1 MQHFLLM
8 KVLRDRHATEMVSR
22 IEEARVLKEQLA
34 NIDRGNSKKA
44 EDATALEDEIVK
56 QRTAMV
62 DLEKENSALRWSLE
76 DLK

>member
-1 MQHFLLM
+1 M
-8 KVLRDRHATEMVSR
+8 
-22 IEEARVLKEQLA
+22 KEQLA

-44 EDATALEDEIVK
+44 EDSTALEDEIVK

>member
-8 KVLRDRHATEMVSR
+8 KVLRDRHATEMVSQ

-56 QRTAMV
+56 QRTDMV